1 MSFCIELFCVVTLQ
15 YQILVMIAIAY
26 FIIEKKKAAPQ
37 PWQAIAQRFCSI
49 QICRDIIFQLNVAMG
64 VDFLGIENLQ
74 ENNSRPS
81 RIQGGSKMKEMIIPS
96 KLNEGDTV
104 AFISISGGRAGDEDM
119 LPRYLLGKRRFE
131 RIFNVKVVET
141 PHALKGSSYLYE
153 HPEKRA
159 EDLMWALKD
168 DSIKGIICNQGGDD
182 SYRVLPYIDP
192 KVIHD
197 NPKVFM
203 GFSDIATWMAVFT
216 YAGVRAYY
224 GPTVLTPLAQPGK
237 LDEYT
242 ENAIRRTL
250 FSTEVIGEIKP
261 AEKTTPIDWTT
272 TYKIDGVQYERF
284 PDNDEIEDLRDPIP
298 WTIGSGYK
306 VLQGTGKVRG
316 HVIPVCG
323 GPLWQIMG
331 TKFFPGPDVWEDSI
345 IALEHCNIYDSKL
358 AGLHELRAFAAARVF
373 DKAKA
378 VITGPMDDDSRETIL
393 KVICKEVNRPDMVIL
408 ENVDYIHR
416 TPMTV
421 LPVGALMEIDCDA
434 PGIEILESGV
444 AS

>member
-1 MSFCIELFCVVTLQ
+1 
-15 YQILVMIAIAY
+15 
-26 FIIEKKKAAPQ
+26 
-37 PWQAIAQRFCSI
+37 
-49 QICRDIIFQLNVAMG
+49 
-64 VDFLGIENLQ
+64 
-74 ENNSRPS
+74 
-81 RIQGGSKMKEMIIPS
+81 MKELIIPS

-159 EDLMWALKD
+159 EDLMLALKD

-197 NPKVFM
+197 HPKIFM
-203 GFSDIATWMAVFT
+203 GYSDIATWMAVFT

-224 GPTVLTPLAQPGK
+224 GPNVLTPIAQPGK

-242 ENAIRRTL
+242 EEAIRRTL
-250 FSTEVIGEIKP
+250 FSNEVIGEIKA
-261 AEKTTPIDWTT
+261 AEKTTPIDWST
-272 TYKIDGVQYERF
+272 TYTIDGVQHERF
-284 PDNDEIEDLRDPIP
+284 PDNDEIEDPRDVIP
-298 WTIGSGYK
+298 WEQGTGYK

-358 AGLHELRAFAAARVF
+358 AGLHELRAFAAAGVF

-408 ENVDYIHR
+408 ENVDFIHR

-421 LPVGALMEIDCDA
+421 LPVGALMEIDCNV
-434 PGIEILESGV
+434 PGISILESGV
-444 AS
+444 DT

>member
-1 MSFCIELFCVVTLQ
+1 
-15 YQILVMIAIAY
+15 
-26 FIIEKKKAAPQ
+26 
-37 PWQAIAQRFCSI
+37 
-49 QICRDIIFQLNVAMG
+49 
-64 VDFLGIENLQ
+64 
-74 ENNSRPS
+74 
-81 RIQGGSKMKEMIIPS
+81 MKELIIPS

-224 GPTVLTPLAQPGK
+224 GPTVLTQ
-237 LDEYT
+237 
-242 ENAIRRTL
+242 
-250 FSTEVIGEIKP
+250 
-261 AEKTTPIDWTT
+261 KTTPIDWTT

-358 AGLHELRAFAAARVF
+358 AGLHELRAFAAAGVF

-416 TPMTV
+416 TPMTI

-444 AS
+444 VS